1 MAYLLRVA
9 VSERSR
15 PEIFCWVFDGRRSRS
30 ALCRVLRPHKADYAA
45 TGVMWPPLPDAW
57 PRGEMTVAVAA

>member
-15 PEIFCWVFDGRRSRS
+15 TEIFCWVFDGRRSRS
-30 ALCRVLRPHKADYAA
+30 ALCGMPHKADYAA
-45 TGVMWPPLPDAW
+45 TGVMWPPCRMPGHA
-57 PRGEMTVAVAA
+57 GEVTMALAA